1 MFLVGWICELKS
13 WNLWK
18 IFEEHLVI
26 SAVVAV
32 GCCFKTPNKK
42 PFLHLLAI
50 FFLAYTPPNKTCHWK
65 IDRWKRR
72 VLFDTVPST
81 QPQAA
86 KPSRPSRAAFLRE
99 VQVAGNLGVAT
110 NFCRLGLRMRLIFF
124 FLRDQ
129 WFLLPHFFWDQVM
142 LLVILR
148 YIPSIVHCLAWGFRM
163 TSVFLLLGKKEA
175 TVVEVGCLV
184 TGGWG
189 WLNDSEGIPEYKEG
203 YVIYRDSSTN
213 PNEQVLSGWKF
224 KT

>member
-1 MFLVGWICELKS
+1 MPTKTPPPPQEKQKRWVFKYTFPGTGKFFRALDRLERSHHIRPNVAKWASGWMFLVGWICELKS

-124 FLRDQ
+124 FFEGSVIFVAPF
-129 WFLLPHFFWDQVM
+129 FLGSSNASGNF
-142 LLVILR
+142 
-148 YIPSIVHCLAWGFRM
+148 
-163 TSVFLLLGKKEA
+163 
-175 TVVEVGCLV
+175 EVYP
-184 TGGWG
+184 
-189 WLNDSEGIPEYKEG
+189 LNSA
-203 YVIYRDSSTN
+203 
-213 PNEQVLSGWKF
+213 LSGLGF
-224 KT
+224 